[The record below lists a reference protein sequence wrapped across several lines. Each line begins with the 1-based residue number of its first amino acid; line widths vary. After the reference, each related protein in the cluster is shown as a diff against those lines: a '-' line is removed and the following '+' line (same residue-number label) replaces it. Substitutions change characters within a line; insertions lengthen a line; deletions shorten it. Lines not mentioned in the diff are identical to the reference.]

1 MERNELLQ
9 VMTSYIK
16 KVPEFY
22 SKNTSDEIRNALI
35 EANGG
40 STKLDRK
47 SFYRGSLIFSLV
59 EELIP
64 VMIDEGI
71 RTEQNPIFQV
81 VDYKNVAAGDE
92 NAFTTEGDGVL
103 VVSTAAKGILGVRR
117 QRLASGQTI
126 TVDTKAC
133 IVRVYEPLT
142 RLLAGQIDFDRLV
155 NAVYAAFKADAAQ
168 KVIAALEGITAGTA
182 GLTSEYVKT
191 GSYVEATMLDLVAH
205 VEAANG
211 KPAKIIGTKK
221 ALRNLAM
228 SIVADAAK
236 DDLYNM
242 GYYGKFFGTDVY
254 AVTQA
259 HKPGTDTFAMDDTRV
274 YVVAADDK
282 FIKFVRAGE
291 GILAEKDGTTNADAT
306 AEYVY
311 AENIGVGVI
320 CANKIGVYDM

>member
-1 MERNELLQ
+1 MENVELLQ
-9 VMTSYIK
+9 VMTSYIRK
-16 KVPEFY
+16 DSGCY

-40 STKLDRK
+40 STKLDRRT
-47 SFYRGSLIFSLV
+47 FYRGSKVFALV

-71 RTEQNPIFQV
+71 KAENNPIFDM
-81 VDYKNVAAGDE
+81 VDYRNIAAGDE
-92 NAFTTEGDGVL
+92 NSFTTEGNGVL

-126 TVDTKAC
+126 TIDTKAC

-155 NAVYAAFKADAAQ
+155 NAVYTAFKADANA
-168 KVIAALEGITAGTA
+168 KVVAALEGISASTA
-182 GLTSEYVKT
+182 GLDANCIKT
-191 GSYVEATMLDLVAH
+191 GSWTEANMLALIEYVEAHT
-205 VEAANG
+205 G
-211 KPAKIIGTKK
+211 KK
-221 ALRNLAM
+221 AKVVGTAKAVRNMAM
-228 SIVADAAK
+228 SVVADAAK

-242 GYYGKFFGTDVY
+242 GYYGKFFGTPVY
-254 AVTQA
+254 VIPQA
-259 HKPGTDTFAMDDTRV
+259 IKPGTTSYAVDDTRL
-274 YVVAADDK
+274 YVVAGDEK

-291 GILAEKDGTTNADAT
+291 GIVVEKDGTTNADAT

-311 AENIGVGVI
+311 VENVGVGVI
-320 CANKIGVYDM
+320 CSAKMGVYDI